1 MRVFSDLAEFVAAKG
16 EQLGYSDWHE
26 VTQEQVNLFADATG
40 DHQWIHVDVAKAA
53 AGPFG
58 GTIAHGYLTLSMI
71 PALGQSIYRVDGLK
85 MGINYGVNKVR
96 FPNPVPVGSR
106 VRAGAELVDISE
118 AAQGTQAVLKFT
130 VEIENQPKPACVA
143 EVVVLLAA

>member
-1 MRVFSDLAEFVAAKG
+1 
-16 EQLGYSDWHE
+16 
-26 VTQEQVNLFADATG
+26 
-40 DHQWIHVDVAKAA
+40 
-53 AGPFG
+53 
-58 GTIAHGYLTLSMI
+58 
-71 PALGQSIYRVDGLK
+71 
-85 MGINYGVNKVR
+85 VNKVR